1 MRKKKVRG
9 IDGGLYANFPRV
21 ETPRIPRQKK
31 KRNKVT
37 RVQNDLAPYSGNCL
51 QSLATL
57 GPATAASDAQT
68 HGCSNLPTRK
78 KETEIAPR

>member
-1 MRKKKVRG
+1 MVVYMQISPGWKHPGSHAK
-9 IDGGLYANFPRV
+9 
-21 ETPRIPRQKK
+21 KK